1 MRSTIRS
8 IFITVVSLTVPTVA
22 LCAPLKCS
30 VRISDS
36 ERNDSFVP
44 QTDFGRSFSEF
55 TLDLSRDPDQ
65 AWLHQNMCINRSDF
79 KGARFTG
86 SVCLIVMST
95 RSGTTPT
102 GLPAL
107 YVSVW
112 QGKPTIAP
120 QPRLLSKGISVSRRM
135 NSDSEL
141 VIPINLNARE
151 IRWRQTFKINSSRDL
166 AYLDITCAG
175 E

>member
-8 IFITVVSLTVPTVA
+8 FFIAVVSLTVPTVA
-22 LCAPLKCS
+22 LCEPLKCS

-36 ERNDSFVP
+36 ERNESFVP

-55 TLDLSRDPDQ
+55 TLDLSRDPDE
-65 AWLHQNMCINRSDF
+65 AWQHQNMCINRNDF

-107 YVSVW
+107 YVAVW
-112 QGKPTIAP
+112 QGKLVIAP
-120 QPRLLSKGISVSRRM
+120 EPRLLSKGVSASRRM

-141 VIPINLNARE
+141 VIPIDINARE
-151 IRWRQTFKINSSRDL
+151 IRWRQLFKINSTRDL
-166 AYLDITCAG
+166 AYLEIKCTG